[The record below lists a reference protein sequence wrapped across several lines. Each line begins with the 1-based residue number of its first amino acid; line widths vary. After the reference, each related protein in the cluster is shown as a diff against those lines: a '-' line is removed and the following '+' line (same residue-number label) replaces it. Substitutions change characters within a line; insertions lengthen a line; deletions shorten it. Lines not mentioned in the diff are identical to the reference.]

1 MYTGGKGAAIVTL
14 TGESIH
20 GDEYFYGPEE
30 GIGMFNKYTLDDFE
44 DVENITFSSKN
55 TGCCM
60 IELDRYAPLLP
71 QGISSLHVHCQSQ
84 PLSLTLYNVLVDRKP
99 DLIFGMKDFIFSH
112 EPSSWRFDVRE
123 ELKTNGG
130 ASYKQ
135 VVDFTDDT
143 TGSPHSVARSHVA
156 MYVNEVSMT
165 NPDKFLSM
173 IS

>member
-14 TGESIH
+14 TGKSIH

-30 GIGMFNKYTLDDFE
+30 GIGMFNEYTLDDFE

-60 IELDRYAPLLP
+60 VELDRYAPLLP
-71 QGISSLHVHCQSQ
+71 QGKSSVHVPILAS
-84 PLSLTLYNVLVDRKP
+84 PALTICNLFVDRKP

-156 MYVNEVSMT
+156 MYVNEVSYG
-165 NPDKFLSM
+165 
-173 IS
+173 

>member
-1 MYTGGKGAAIVTL
+1 MLHCSHKVHL
-14 TGESIH
+14 H
-20 GDEYFYGPEE
+20 F
-30 GIGMFNKYTLDDFE
+30 MFIANLSF
-44 DVENITFSSKN
+44 
-55 TGCCM
+55 
-60 IELDRYAPLLP
+60 
-71 QGISSLHVHCQSQ
+71 
-84 PLSLTLYNVLVDRKP
+84 SLTLYNVLVDRKP

-165 NPDKFLSM
+165 LMNYYQ
-173 IS
+173 